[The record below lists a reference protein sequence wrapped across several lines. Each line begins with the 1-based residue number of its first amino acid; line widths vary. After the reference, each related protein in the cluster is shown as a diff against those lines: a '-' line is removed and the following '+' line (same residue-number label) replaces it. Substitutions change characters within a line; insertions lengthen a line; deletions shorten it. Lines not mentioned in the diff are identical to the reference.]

1 MKKFKNRKNVK
12 NVNNMVKNNANMDGF
27 EELVN
32 AAKEFKGALDDEV
45 ANREY
50 ERKKLAEAFEK
61 KASNDAKK
69 GAEVVENPVL
79 TIDDVINAETN
90 SDLKIFTFGPSIL
103 SSEPRGRV
111 RTYDDW
117 YGDKSAESAM
127 QAVKDAIN
135 PVTEEKRKK
144 LEILHKPFWLGR
156 EDFLTYKVEKSKKNK
171 PASEVESLKAELEK
185 YKILVKGYRLELS
198 KLQKADM
205 RLAAHFEDVCAER
218 DNLAACLK
226 SCERDLKHKDKVI
239 ERIKKKNAKRM
250 SEKCDV
256 IAVLNK
262 EIEFQYKRRE
272 KAEKFVNTLGQALDL
287 LKKNVED
294 YEHSIG
300 R

>member
-1 MKKFKNRKNVK
+1 MVCMTTYFRRLRELSKGKRVK
-12 NVNNMVKNNANMDGF
+12 RRNMGSI
-27 EELVN
+27 
-32 AAKEFKGALDDEV
+32 
-45 ANREY
+45 
-50 ERKKLAEAFEK
+50 RKKIGVSAKNGVNVERVMEAAGLLKE
-61 KASNDAKK
+61 SVVDEQAKK
-69 GAEVVENPVL
+69 IE
-79 TIDDVINAETN
+79 
-90 SDLKIFTFGPSIL
+90 
-103 SSEPRGRV
+103 
-111 RTYDDW
+111 
-117 YGDKSAESAM
+117 
-127 QAVKDAIN
+127 
-135 PVTEEKRKK
+135 
-144 LEILHKPFWLGR
+144 
-156 EDFLTYKVEKSKKNK
+156 
-171 PASEVESLKAELEK
+171 ELEK

-226 SCERDLKHKDKVI
+226 SCEKDLKHKEKVI

-262 EIEFQYKRRE
+262 EIEFQYKRME
-272 KAEKFVNTLGQALDL
+272 KAEKIVNTLGQAFDL

>member
-12 NVNNMVKNNANMDGF
+12 NVNNTVKNNANMDGF

-50 ERKKLAEAFEK
+50 ERKKR
-61 KASNDAKK
+61 AKK
-69 GAEVVENPVL
+69 LVENPVL
-79 TIDDVINAETN
+79 TIDDVVNAKIDETN
-90 SDLKIFTFGPSIL
+90 GAQ
-103 SSEPRGRV
+103 
-111 RTYDDW
+111 
-117 YGDKSAESAM
+117 KSHEEAFWHKA
-127 QAVKDAIN
+127 KDIIN
-135 PVTEEKRKK
+135 PVTEEKREKS
-144 LEILHKPFWLGR
+144 EFLHKPFWLGR
-156 EDFLTYKVEKSKKNK
+156 EYFLTYKVEKSKKNK
-171 PASEVESLKAELEK
+171 PASEVESLKSELEK
-185 YKILVKGYRLELS
+185 YKILVKGCRLELS

-226 SCERDLKHKDKVI
+226 SCEKDLKHKDKVI

-272 KAEKFVNTLGQALDL
+272 KAEKFVNTLGQAFDL